1 MVPDAGAGAPAH
13 REAARSVRGRR
24 GGAAGHRG
32 VPRRR
37 PQAAR
42 RAVRAAG
49 GARAARCCST
59 RARLPSRM
67 PHVGNVLRG
76 HQARKLL
83 PLGGGGRRAGRRG
96 AVGRRAGGGG
106 GSGEQHTRRGAYERR
121 VRGCGR
127 GRTAGGRLWQLS
139 ADGARRAAAPA
150 LRHTGLYGTRGV
162 PVQLWPQVRSVE
174 PGRDAVLAVLRTH
187 AFLGWRRRPCGGS
200 YGAT

>member
-1 MVPDAGAGAPAH
+1 MRRRGELAWQIPLLPPLCPPLPPH
-13 REAARSVRGRR
+13 NSTLSHTHTHTPFLLAARSVRGRR

-150 LRHTGLYGTRGV
+150 LRHTGGWQPTRG
-162 PVQLWPQVRSVE
+162 
-174 PGRDAVLAVLRTH
+174 
-187 AFLGWRRRPCGGS
+187 CG
-200 YGAT
+200 